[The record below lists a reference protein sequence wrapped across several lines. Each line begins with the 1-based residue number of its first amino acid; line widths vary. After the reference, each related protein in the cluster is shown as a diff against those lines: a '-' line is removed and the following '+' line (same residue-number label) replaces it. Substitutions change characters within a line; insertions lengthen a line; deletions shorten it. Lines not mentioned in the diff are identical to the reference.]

1 MSESNKLPQIR
12 GPADYLVATMV
23 AEFCY
28 HAATTPSRSRVI
40 YRHHHSVV
48 IVGITS
54 A

>member
-23 AEFCY
+23 AEFYY
-28 HAATTPSRSRVI
+28 HAATTLSRSRVI
-40 YRHHHSVV
+40 HQHHRSVV
-48 IVGITS
+48 IVGMTS

>member
-23 AEFCY
+23 AESCY
-28 HAATTPSRSRVI
+28 HAATTLSRSTVI
-40 YRHHHSVV
+40 YPYHHSVV
-48 IVGITS
+48 IVGITC